1 MINRSLVDLWE
12 NGQASLGPGTISS
25 RTRNMSVGFKYIFL
39 NILHFVCVFFVFF
52 LLLISKYES
61 FIS

>member
-1 MINRSLVDLWE
+1 MKATIRGLVDLWE

-39 NILHFVCVFFVFF
+39 NILHFVFFVVVGFF
-52 LLLISKYES
+52 
-61 FIS
+61 FAANQ